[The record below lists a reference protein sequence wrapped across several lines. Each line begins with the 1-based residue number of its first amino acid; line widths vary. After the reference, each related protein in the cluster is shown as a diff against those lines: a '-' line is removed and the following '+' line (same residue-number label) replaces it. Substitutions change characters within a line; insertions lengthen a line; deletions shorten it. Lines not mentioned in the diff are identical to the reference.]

1 MATNGSNQTKKT
13 EITTDGSARQSRNQV
28 GVTTDYP
35 ERQSRNQMN
44 CRKELKRRK
53 KTQRGKVAAKGNAE
67 DHG

>member
-13 EITTDGSARQSRNQV
+13 EITTDGSARQS
-28 GVTTDYP
+28 P